1 LKGRS
6 RKLALVIV
14 LLVIA
19 VCCLFRHS
27 IWNAYCSFLV
37 VQDDLKKADVIIV
50 LGGAS
55 GERTLQAVDLYKKGY
70 APRILMCGGKG
81 VWRFT
86 WGEVMGDLAVE
97 RGVPRDAVIAEGSS
111 RTTIEE
117 ALNAKRVM
125 EERGFKSAIVVSSP
139 YHMRRVSLLFGKV
152 FKGSGMSLIF
162 YPAQEEIME
171 DPERQNHPELYHME
185 ACKLLYS
192 WKFFLPWSRAED
204 MRQETEGRR

>member
-1 LKGRS
+1 MKGRS

-14 LLVIA
+14 LLVVVA
-19 VCCLFRHS
+19 CCFLKQHV
-27 IWNAYCSFLV
+27 WNAYCSFLV

-81 VWRFT
+81 VWRIT

-97 RGVPRDAVIAEGSS
+97 RGVPRYAVIAEGSS

-117 ALNAKRVM
+117 ALNSKRVM

-139 YHMRRVSLLFGKV
+139 YHMRRVSLLFRKV
-152 FKGSGMSLIF
+152 FKGSGASLSF
-162 YPAQEEIME
+162 YPAQEENME
-171 DPERQNHPELYHME
+171 EPGRQDHPELYYLE

-192 WKFFLPWSRAED
+192 WKLFLPWTSV
-204 MRQETEGRR
+204 Q